1 VAAEPPFPGTSIEA
15 VAKILGEAMS
25 GTQLTE
31 LLAQSRI
38 ANTSEQSTKWRRIY
52 ENVSRAQTAERTGSA
67 LVRFIRAAA
76 TPTRF
81 ANRAAEYNELRA
93 QLNVTLAFHG
103 LELRDDGRLYRRKA
117 ARTLSEAQ
125 RRANSLTEKLQERG
139 VHKEVLAFCE
149 AELLQENYFHA
160 VFESMKS
167 VADRLRTMTGV
178 EGDGS
183 SLVDA
188 ACALGKRP
196 VPPLAFNL
204 LRNDTERN
212 EHNGLAML
220 MKGMFGAFRN
230 TTAHIPKIKWEMSED
245 DALDI
250 MTLAS
255 MIHRRLDRAHVT
267 SAAPTSGT

>member
-1 VAAEPPFPGTSIEA
+1 MTQEPLFPGTSVEA
-15 VAKILGEAMS
+15 LARVLGDAMT
-25 GTQLTE
+25 GTQLTQ
-31 LLAQSRI
+31 LLAQAKVADDSL
-38 ANTSEQSTKWRRIY
+38 QSTKWRRIY
-52 ENVSRAQTAERTGSA
+52 ENLCSAQARERSGTAVLRFVRT
-67 LVRFIRAAA
+67 AA

-81 ANRAAEYNELRA
+81 ANRVAEYDELRSE
-93 QLNVTLAFHG
+93 LNVTLAFHG
-103 LELRDDGRLYRRKA
+103 LELKDDGKLYRRKA

-125 RRANSLTEKLQERG
+125 QRARSLSTKLKDRG
-139 VHKEVLAFCE
+139 VHEQVLAFCE

-167 VADRLRTMTGV
+167 VADRLRTMTGID
-178 EGDGS
+178 GDGA

-188 ACALGKRP
+188 ACAIGKRP

-204 LRNDTERN
+204 LRDETERN
-212 EHNGLAML
+212 EHTGLSML
-220 MKGMFGAFRN
+220 TKGMFSAFRN
-230 TTAHIPKIKWEMSED
+230 TTAHIPKVKWEVSED

-267 SAAPTSGT
+267 SAAPISKI